1 MLLDVCTQAVSNSS
15 LTNAEVSNWAL
26 VTVHLVDVNNH
37 RPTFSQ
43 TVYNATIGTN
53 SPPNTLLMFNPKIVV
68 SDMDMVIN
76 IFEIV
81 FNFDLCFFNSVWLSV
96 FTSRSLKQL

>member
-26 VTVHLVDVNNH
+26 VTVQLVGVNNH

-53 SPPNTLLMFNPKIVV
+53 SPPNTLLMFNPRIVV

-76 IFEIV
+76 IYEFFLILAYV
-81 FNFDLCFFNSVWLSV
+81 FSTQLGSVIA
-96 FTSRSLKQL
+96 SRSLKQL

>member
-26 VTVHLVDVNNH
+26 VTVQLVDVNDH

-43 TVYNATIGTN
+43 TVYHATIGMN
-53 SPPNTLLMFNPKIVV
+53 SPPNTLLIFNPHIVV

-76 IFEIV
+76 IYQIV
-81 FNFDLCFFNSVWLSV
+81 FNFGLCFIQLSLV
-96 FTSRSLKQL
+96 VSYYFMIF